1 MTGTSPDAGAGTSR
15 RRRALPL
22 WPGSL
27 RTLAAYGNDEEQ
39 STDDRKRQLMS
50 EHVHVRLPNG
60 MGVSEDGR
68 LVELSRCRCGATFT
82 KVYEV
87 EDGEPE

>member
-1 MTGTSPDAGAGTSR
+1 M
-15 RRRALPL
+15 

-27 RTLAAYGNDEEQ
+27 RAPPTYGNDEGQ
-39 STDDRKRQLMS
+39 SAVERKRQLMS
-50 EHVHVRLPNG
+50 EHVHVRLPQG
-60 MGVSEDGR
+60 MGVSEDGS
-68 LVELSRCRCGATFT
+68 LVEHSRCRCGATWT

>member
-1 MTGTSPDAGAGTSR
+1 
-15 RRRALPL
+15 
-22 WPGSL
+22 
-27 RTLAAYGNDEEQ
+27 
-39 STDDRKRQLMS
+39 MS